1 MRLFPGCF
9 HTWNLDCESVFTF
22 FQQYGWFLVFM
33 AECVKCRVGTFLG
46 LMTAS
51 GLPSLVALYGLMAF
65 MAMTGC
71 CRGEISGFMAEKNGC
86 CSWACGDAAGLVKSL
101 RHTQRL
107 EMDAVKAPSRLP
119 FWSYWCIAGVQLE
132 RLSRAS
138 ARWCGK
144 QQRHR
149 QSRCK
154 SSTSACKCVLS
165 EIGQRAAAAS
175 AAALR
180 LFGFTLFVG
189 HLQQQCASV
198 SSVSSDSMQQQH
210 RQPRSLARVLRFCW
224 ERKSPSFSGFLLD
237 YFVIL
242 EWFLAG
248 KIGVMEFVNKFS
260 QFGKGKEKRFTHP
273 KMSSHH
279 DDLQASTLV
288 DPGDFVKI

>member
-180 LFGFTLFVG
+180 LFGFHALHETSAATACKCVFWEIKKHAAAASAAALHLFGFTLFVG

-198 SSVSSDSMQQQH
+198 DFVGRGKVRVS
-210 RQPRSLARVLRFCW
+210 RVFFW
-224 ERKSPSFSGFLLD
+224 IIFL
-237 YFVIL
+237 FL
-242 EWFLAG
+242 EWFLA
-248 KIGVMEFVNKFS
+248 
-260 QFGKGKEKRFTHP
+260 
-273 KMSSHH
+273 
-279 DDLQASTLV
+279 
-288 DPGDFVKI
+288 

>member
-107 EMDAVKAPSRLP
+107 EMDAVEGAIETAFLVVLVHC
-119 FWSYWCIAGVQLE
+119 WGAAGAFVE
-132 RLSRAS
+132 GFSKMV
-138 ARWCGK
+138 CGK

-175 AAALR
+175 AACVA
-180 LFGFTLFVG
+180 
-189 HLQQQCASV
+189 
-198 SSVSSDSMQQQH
+198 
-210 RQPRSLARVLRFCW
+210 PLRFHAFRGASAATVCKCVLCQFGQHAAAAPAAALSC
-224 ERKSPSFSGFLLD
+224 KSPEILLGEEKSEFLGFSSGLFCNSR
-237 YFVIL
+237 VVSRWKNW
-242 EWFLAG
+242 E
-248 KIGVMEFVNKFS
+248 
-260 QFGKGKEKRFTHP
+260 
-273 KMSSHH
+273 
-279 DDLQASTLV
+279 
-288 DPGDFVKI
+288 